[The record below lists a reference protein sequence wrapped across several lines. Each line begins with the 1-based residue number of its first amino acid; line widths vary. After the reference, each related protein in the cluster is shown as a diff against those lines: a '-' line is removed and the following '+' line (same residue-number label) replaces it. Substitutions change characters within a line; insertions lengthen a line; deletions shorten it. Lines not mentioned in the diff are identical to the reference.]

1 MIKNILDGTEKD
13 KSIVNVDLSSEAK
26 IASFGNP
33 DNSCPLEK
41 IVQSVVG
48 KWSYKTDTDK
58 NSSTYGEKIKSKFV
72 EKLSDDDLDT
82 FKSILAQYETMRIE
96 QNAVDAENV
105 GNIVQKGDEVKEE
118 EMTKTD
124 NLNTMMNNI

>member
-1 MIKNILDGTEKD
+1 MDDKNNVNAAILER
-13 KSIVNVDLSSEAK
+13 
-26 IASFGNP
+26 
-33 DNSCPLEK
+33 LEK

-58 NSSTYGEKIKSKFV
+58 NSSTFGEKIKSKFV